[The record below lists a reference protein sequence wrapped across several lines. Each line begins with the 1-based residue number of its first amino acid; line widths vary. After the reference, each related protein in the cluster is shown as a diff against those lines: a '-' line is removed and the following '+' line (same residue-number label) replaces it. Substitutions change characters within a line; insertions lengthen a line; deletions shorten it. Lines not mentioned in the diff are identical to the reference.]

1 MRYRPRRHRLTMPVG
16 IIRNGTRVLSHL
28 LDVSDAGVKLQTSL
42 ETRPG
47 EVLQLHAKGAVVM
60 AEVRWIKGNQIGL
73 QFTKGGSAA
82 DKSRFLLRL
91 MPEKHHVTGARVHG
105 FTEL

>member
-1 MRYRPRRHRLTMPVG
+1 MRYRPRRQCLTTPVG
-16 IIRNGTRVLSHL
+16 IIRNGKRILSHL
-28 LDVSDAGVKLQTSL
+28 LDLSDAGMKLQTSL

-73 QFTKGGSAA
+73 RFTKGGSAA

-91 MPEKHHVTGARVHG
+91 MREKNQASGARAHG